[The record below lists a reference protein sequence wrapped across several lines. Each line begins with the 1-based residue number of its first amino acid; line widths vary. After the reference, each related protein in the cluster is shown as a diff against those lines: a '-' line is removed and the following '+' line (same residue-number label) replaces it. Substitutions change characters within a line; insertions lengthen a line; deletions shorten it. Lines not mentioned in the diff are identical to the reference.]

1 MQLKVLV
8 PSGVFA
14 DLRGVSRIVATS
26 AAGSFALLPRRLD
39 CVAVLVPGI
48 FTYAVGADG
57 VAAATGAA
65 DVYLAV
71 DEGVLVK
78 TGDDVLV
85 SVRRAIAGATLT
97 ELRAAVT
104 REFLTLDA
112 DERAARAAMRQLES
126 GFIGRFAEFDHAR

>member
-1 MQLKVLV
+1 MRLKILV
-8 PSGVFA
+8 PSKVFA
-14 DLRGVSRIVATS
+14 DLHDVSRIVATS

-39 CVAVLVPGI
+39 CVAALVPGI
-48 FTYAVGADG
+48 FTYAVGAAG
-57 VAAATGAA
+57 GP

-71 DEGVLVK
+71 DEGMLVK
-78 TGDDVLV
+78 SGDNVLV
-85 SVRRAIAGATLT
+85 SVRRAITGASLA

-126 GFIGRFAEFDHAR
+126 GFIGRFAEFDNAR